1 MCIRV
6 SRTSRLRNRHGSVDQ
21 GQQRYRRDQL
31 SHDGFPELGALTIM
45 VTGISITRG
54 GKPHVSFRILQ
65 RAGLSAGLV
74 LARSEGFEPPALG
87 IEIRCSI
94 QLSYERVSLFN
105 TLAGNLSA

>member
-1 MCIRV
+1 V
-6 SRTSRLRNRHGSVDQ
+6 STRANNAIVVINLRMMAFQSWG
-21 GQQRYRRDQL
+21 
-31 SHDGFPELGALTIM
+31 PLTIM

-54 GKPHVSFRILQ
+54 GKPHVSFRIPSTPVYLQ
-65 RAGLSAGLV
+65 DQV

-105 TLAGNLSA
+105 GLACNSSA